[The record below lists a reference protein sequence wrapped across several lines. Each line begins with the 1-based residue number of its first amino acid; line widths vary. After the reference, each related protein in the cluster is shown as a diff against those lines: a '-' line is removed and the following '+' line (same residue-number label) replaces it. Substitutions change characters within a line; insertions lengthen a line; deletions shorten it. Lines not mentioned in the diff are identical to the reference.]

1 MICPLSVITT
11 KIFARELLWAV
22 MQRKMFFY
30 IFHQKQIQCWLLVSP
45 HSFILLTDNIMLN
58 LFKRVVLGKKK
69 NIYIYIS
76 VYLTASISH
85 KVSAFLNSN
94 SNRPTATWIAN
105 FSLLICKNTHCP
117 KTFLLLTQLLY

>member
-45 HSFILLTDNIMLN
+45 HSLILLTDNIMLN

-69 NIYIYIS
+69 IYEYIYIYIFKC
-76 VYLTASISH
+76 L
-85 KVSAFLNSN
+85 
-94 SNRPTATWIAN
+94 
-105 FSLLICKNTHCP
+105 FSLTRSPSVSSCSSVVSYSFPPFCPCLILLFATP
-117 KTFLLLTQLLY
+117 FLILHHSLMSK